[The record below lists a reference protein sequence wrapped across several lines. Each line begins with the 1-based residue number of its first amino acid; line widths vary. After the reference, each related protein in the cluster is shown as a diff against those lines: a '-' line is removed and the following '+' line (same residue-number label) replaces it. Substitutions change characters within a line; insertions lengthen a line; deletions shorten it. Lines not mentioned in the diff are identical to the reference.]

1 MVCKWFANGLLLF
14 VMVCHCSLLFANSFV
29 SVPNNCKQLQT
40 TANKI
45 KKNRMKK
52 ILQHLF
58 EHKALSREQAR
69 EVLTKITANQYNEAQ
84 IAAFIT
90 VYLMRA
96 ITVEELQGFRD
107 ALLELCVPIDFEGVS
122 SIDMC
127 GTGGDGKNT
136 FNISTLASVV
146 IAGAGYKVTKH
157 GNYGVSSICGSSN
170 VLEYLGYRFTNDADK
185 LKKQLNDTNICF
197 LHAPLFHPAMKSV
210 GPIRQL
216 LGVKTFFNMLGPL
229 VNPAQPKQQMVGVF
243 NMELARLYQYIY
255 QQTDKQYAIVHG
267 LDGFDEVS
275 LTDACAV
282 KTPQGEYIVTPEQIG
297 FERVTLQ
304 QIDGGETIAE
314 AAKIFRHVLNNEAT
328 APQHNAVVANAA
340 LGIRCFKPKSSLTD
354 CVAEANESIVSGKA
368 KKAFENLVQ
377 MV

>member
-1 MVCKWFANGLLLF
+1 LGEEKA
-14 VMVCHCSLLFANSFV
+14 
-29 SVPNNCKQLQT
+29 
-40 TANKI
+40 
-45 KKNRMKK
+45 MKK

-58 EHKALSREQAR
+58 EHNALSREQAK
-69 EVLTKITANQYNEAQ
+69 EVLTNITNNKYNEAQ

-96 ITVEELQGFRD
+96 MTVEELQGFRD
-107 ALLELCVPIDFEGVS
+107 ALLELCLPADFEGAS
-122 SIDMC
+122 TIDMC

-157 GNYGVSSICGSSN
+157 GNYGVSSVCGSSN
-170 VLEYLGYRFTNDADK
+170 VLESLGYRFTNNMDV
-185 LKKQLNDTNICF
+185 LKKQLDQTNICF
-197 LHAPLFHPAMKSV
+197 LHAPMFHPAMKSV

-229 VNPAQPKQQMVGVF
+229 VNPAQPKQQCVGVF
-243 NMELARLYQYIY
+243 SMELARLYQYIY

-275 LTDACAV
+275 LTSSCAV
-282 KTPQGEYIVTPEQIG
+282 KTPQGEQIITPELLG
-297 FERVTLQ
+297 FQRLTLES
-304 QIDGGETIAE
+304 IDGGETIVE
-314 AAKIFRHVLNNEAT
+314 AATIFKNVLGGKGT
-328 APQHNAVVANAA
+328 AAQENAVIANAA
-340 LGIRCFKPKSSLTD
+340 LGIRCFKPASSLTD
-354 CVAEANESIVSGKA
+354 CVAEASESLKSGKA
-368 KKAFENLVQ
+368 GQTFGRLVE